1 MGLLNNTFIRLI
13 SIKHSQKKFFCE
25 QENEVG
31 RTENNFQT
39 FTGYFIFMLF
49 LHKCLG
55 IPLHLHVFKVR
66 IFQFYEYLQQRE
78 FLIVSFTA
86 CLTSLI
92 FQQ

>member
-1 MGLLNNTFIRLI
+1 MDLFNNTFICLI
-13 SIKHSQKKFFCE
+13 RIKHFQKNFFLSRKTRSAG
-25 QENEVG
+25 QI
-31 RTENNFQT
+31 TT

-55 IPLHLHVFKVR
+55 IPLHLHAFNVR
-66 IFQFYEYLQQRE
+66 IFQLYEYLQQRE